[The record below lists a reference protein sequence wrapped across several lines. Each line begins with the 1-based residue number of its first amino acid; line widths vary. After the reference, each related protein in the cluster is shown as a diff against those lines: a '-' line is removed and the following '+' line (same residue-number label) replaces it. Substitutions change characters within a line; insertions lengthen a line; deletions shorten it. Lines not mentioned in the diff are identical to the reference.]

1 MKKQYHFNTNAAK
14 RLLAVCLCTAMAG
27 TAAIPALAAETVE
40 KSASSETYTYYFLAP
55 DTFFDTNVGAPN
67 SDVGVTMEQAPE
79 IGDNVFKIEGVSPDT
94 STIIF
99 NAFTDVEYPV
109 SPQIA
114 VWAHQ
119 TCNINT
125 EGYWLLCRGMP
136 L

>member
-67 SDVGVTMEQAPE
+67 SDVGVYPRLRIFYLLLTARFSR
-79 IGDNVFKIEGVSPDT
+79 IFSFLRAAFK
-94 STIIF
+94 
-99 NAFTDVEYPV
+99 
-109 SPQIA
+109 
-114 VWAHQ
+114 
-119 TCNINT
+119 
-125 EGYWLLCRGMP
+125 
-136 L
+136 